1 MFMRKTFTLLF
12 ALFALCVS
20 TWATPTTITW
30 NAENGLTSIDLNEYT
45 NNYWENEYH
54 SYNYG
59 TKTAIIEGIAATI
72 SATAD
77 GSSASFSTYEQNE
90 ENITSI
96 SVSNGGTFT
105 FSSALYLIHSIVINF
120 TGTGYATGWK
130 DDTANTLTWTAE
142 ATHSVNMN
150 DAYISGITSIVFTV
164 EAIPTT
170 SVTWDQTDIETISLT
185 CNTQGD
191 TQTASEIKGI
201 TASLTR
207 TSGPADEYD
216 HCQFTYRE
224 LWVNSSGELTFTSTV
239 GDIISIVITCDE
251 AWSYSSLSAGWSYNA
266 GETKTL
272 TWTGAAS
279 SAVTLSGYIDFSAT
293 SIEFIM
299 AASSSTPTTTTT
311 TITWDQTDVA
321 SVNVN
326 QSNGY
331 DSEKLSQTIKTIS
344 VTAAALESGDYSQFQ
359 TYDNKSYI
367 TIQKNGTLT
376 FAPASG
382 KLTRIA
388 VNCAGATHPEEVS
401 TGWTWNGSDK
411 LIWSGDA
418 ATSVVLAKVG
428 NAEYIYFDAITSIEF
443 TVVEEASAPT
453 TTTTK
458 ITWDET
464 KVSTIALECSNVGD
478 EQTASAIDGI
488 TASLKKTSNYSNYCQ
503 FKNKEI
509 WIYESGEVT
518 FTSSAG
524 NISGILITC
533 DPYNDVWS
541 HTNLSAGWTF
551 DGEAKT
557 FTWTGTPSSQ
567 VKLSGYI
574 DFLISS
580 IEFTVESSISPD
592 PTPAT
597 TTSTVTWDQTD
608 LETID
613 ARPDNPYVGV
623 PGYQILKGISVTA
636 NAPQSGDYCHFM
648 YAFNNSS
655 ISIQNGG
662 TVSFAPLAG
671 KLTNIVISCY
681 GDPDDPENI
690 AGWTWNNNT
699 KELTWSGSATS
710 PVALAC
716 VNSSGSAY
724 IRNISSIEFTVVT
737 EEAPANPFIIWEQR
751 QVNHVELN
759 SYTKDYHDVAP
770 VIRNIIATLTRT
782 NSNEGNCIFEGGR
795 IAIGGCGELEF
806 KSIVGELSS
815 IVITCSSVT
824 SASDLS
830 TGWTYNSG
838 AKTITWEGTAAE
850 EVTLSGDIDCKV
862 TSIKFFYT
870 PAAAPRLGEQF
881 QGIYDQ
887 LYQITGA
894 QTAMMP
900 VQQLTHTLEVPETVD
915 YEGVTYY
922 VTEVAENAFKN
933 NKLPN
938 AYIGANVGRIG
949 AHAFEGCTIM
959 SDISIYSHVVDEIGE
974 QAFKDCKL
982 MQIFECYTKQP
993 PVLGNNAFDGDG
1005 RINHILVQY
1014 DTENA
1019 YKSADGWSNLA
1030 DKVEEMSNAPY
1041 IGEIFFFNNQK
1052 TVNLYQVLALP
1063 DYFTSTNGQAK
1074 VVPYTAEVN
1083 AIYPRTLE
1091 RTLVVPE
1098 EVSYVAGMK
1107 YSVTG
1112 VGANA
1117 YKNCTEVEVVL
1128 FPEGV
1133 TTIEAGAFAGCTE
1146 VMNVFFLWKDPT
1158 IVTWADANVGA
1169 EFATAASGKT
1179 KIIVP
1184 KDKLAEYQAWAPAWA
1199 SCMIAGEIE
1208 DVKATQDPDSYGT
1221 SARYYRT
1228 FYDSTKDYML
1238 PPSVWAH
1245 AGYVRGNEFILRPVA
1260 FDGEILPKGT
1270 AVVLESETAE
1280 YRLIAMENSSVPAY
1294 TGPNDLVGLDVAQ
1307 TVSYV
1312 ADSLN
1317 ITAEQIYVLN
1327 RRATV
1332 GGELQVGMGMY
1343 RYTGTTL
1350 GAKKAFMVLRNPIDT
1365 GTSNDQ
1371 PAPAR
1376 FLFSHEDTATSTE
1389 NVQDNNVQCT
1399 KLLRDGQL
1407 IIIRDGKEYNA
1418 QGQIIK

>member
-1 MFMRKTFTLLF
+1 MKKTFTLLI
-12 ALFALCVS
+12 ALLALCVS

-45 NNYWENEYH
+45 NNFWNDEYH
-54 SYNYG
+54 SYSG
-59 TKTAIIEGIAATI
+59 TKAAIIEGIAATI

-77 GSSASFSTYEQNE
+77 GSSASFSTYEQDE

-96 SVSNGGTFT
+96 SISNGGTLT
-105 FSSALYLIHSIVINF
+105 FSSALYKIQSIVINF
-120 TGTGYATGWK
+120 TGYGSITGWSEN
-130 DDTANTLTWTAE
+130 TANTLTWTGA
-142 ATHSVNMN
+142 ATHSVEVTY
-150 DAYISGITSIVFTV
+150 AYVNKITSIVFTV

-185 CNTQGD
+185 CSTQGE
-191 TQTASEIKGI
+191 TQTASAIKGI

-224 LWVNSSGELTFTSTV
+224 PWINSSGELTFTSTV
-239 GDIISIVITCDE
+239 GDIISIVITCDQ
-251 AWSYSSLSAGWSYNA
+251 AWSHDNLSTGWAYKDGNP
-266 GETKTL
+266 KTL
-272 TWTGAAS
+272 TWIGAAS

-299 AASSSTPTTTTT
+299 PASSSTPTTTTT
-311 TITWDQTDVA
+311 TITWNQTDVA

-331 DSEKLSQTIKTIS
+331 YSENLSQTINTIS
-344 VTAAALESGDYSQFQ
+344 VTAAAKESGDYSQFQ

-388 VNCAGATHPEEVS
+388 INCGGSTNPEEVS

-411 LIWSGDA
+411 LIWTGDA
-418 ATSVVLAKVG
+418 ASVVLAKVG
-428 NAEYIYFDAITSIEF
+428 NAEYLYFDAITSIEF
-443 TVVEEASAPT
+443 TVVEESSAPV
-453 TTTTK
+453 
-458 ITWDET
+458 D
-464 KVSTIALECSNVGD
+464 
-478 EQTASAIDGI
+478 
-488 TASLKKTSNYSNYCQ
+488 
-503 FKNKEI
+503 
-509 WIYESGEVT
+509 
-518 FTSSAG
+518 
-524 NISGILITC
+524 
-533 DPYNDVWS
+533 
-541 HTNLSAGWTF
+541 
-551 DGEAKT
+551 
-557 FTWTGTPSSQ
+557 
-567 VKLSGYI
+567 
-574 DFLISS
+574 
-580 IEFTVESSISPD
+580 PD

-597 TTSTVTWDQTD
+597 ITSTVIWDQND
-608 LETID
+608 VESIRVL
-613 ARPDNPYVGV
+613 PDNPYVGV

-636 NAPQSGDYCHFM
+636 NAPQSGDNCHFM
-648 YAFNNSS
+648 TAYNNTS

-671 KLTNIVISCY
+671 KLTKIVISCY
-681 GDPDDPENI
+681 GDPDNPENI

-716 VNSSGSAY
+716 INSSGSAY
-724 IRNISSIEFTVVT
+724 IRNIYSIEFTVVT

-759 SYTKDYHDVAP
+759 SYTKDYIDAAP

-795 IAIGGCGELEF
+795 IAIGGCGTLEF

-824 SASDLS
+824 RASDLS

-838 AKTITWEGTAAE
+838 AKTLTWEGTAE

-922 VTEVAENAFKN
+922 VTEVADNAFKN

-974 QAFKDCKL
+974 QAYKDCKL

-993 PVLGNNAFDGDG
+993 PVLGSNAFDGDE

-1014 DTENA
+1014 DTEDA

-1052 TVNLYQVLALP
+1052 TVNLYQVLAVP
-1063 DYFTSTNGQAK
+1063 DYFERINGQAK

-1091 RTLVVPE
+1091 STLVVPE

-1128 FPEGV
+1128 FPQGV
-1133 TTIEAGAFAGCTE
+1133 TSIEAGAFAGCTE
-1146 VMNVFFLWKDPT
+1146 VMNVFFLWNDPN

-1208 DVKATQDPDSYGT
+1208 DVEATQDPNSYGT

-1228 FYDSTKDYML
+1228 FYDSTKDYMM

-1317 ITAEQIYVLN
+1317 ITEEQIYVLN

-1350 GAKKAFMVLRNPIDT
+1350 GAKKAFMVLRNPVDT

-1371 PAPAR
+1371 PAPGR
-1376 FLFSHEDTATSTE
+1376 FLFRHEDTATSFE
-1389 NVQDNNVQCT
+1389 NVQTDNDLCT
-1399 KLLRDGQL
+1399 KILRDGQL

-1418 QGQIIK
+1418 QGMIIK

>member
-1 MFMRKTFTLLF
+1 MKKTFTLLI

-45 NNYWENEYH
+45 NIYYSDAYH
-54 SYNYG
+54 SYNDG
-59 TKTAIIEGIAATI
+59 TKAAIIEGIAATI

-77 GSSASFSTYEQNE
+77 GSSASFYTYENS
-90 ENITSI
+90 TSI
-96 SVSNGGTFT
+96 SLSDGGTLT
-105 FSSALYLIHSIVINF
+105 FYSGLYEIQSIVINYD
-120 TGTGYATGWK
+120 GDNGGYGSVDNPTEWSSSYTDA
-130 DDTANTLTWTAE
+130 TLTWTGS
-142 ATHSVNMN
+142 ATHSVVLAN
-150 DAYISGITSIVFTV
+150 AYVSKITSIVFTV
-164 EAIPTT
+164 EAIQTT
-170 SVTWDQTDIETISLT
+170 SVTWVQTDIETITLYSNEVDAVAT
-185 CNTQGD
+185 SS
-191 TQTASEIKGI
+191 AISGI
-201 TASLTR
+201 TASLKR
-207 TSGPADEYD
+207 TSAGQNTY
-216 HCQFTYRE
+216 CQFSDRE
-224 LWVNSSGELTFTSTV
+224 LWINDCGEITFTSSI
-239 GDIISIVITCDE
+239 GDIVGIVITSDYVYT
-251 AWSYSSLSAGWSYNA
+251 STYNLSTGWTYNDVA
-266 GETKTL
+266 KTL
-272 TWTGAAS
+272 TWTGTAS
-279 SAVTLSGYIDFSAT
+279 DEVTLSGSMDFKVL
-293 SIEFIM
+293 SIEFTLTEG
-299 AASSSTPTTTTT
+299 AAPVDPTPTTTT
-311 TITWDQTDVA
+311 IEWDNTD
-321 SVNVN
+321 
-326 QSNGY
+326 
-331 DSEKLSQTIKTIS
+331 
-344 VTAAALESGDYSQFQ
+344 LESIGMACNNAGDVVAVSAIDGISASLTMTNSGQYTYCRIYENGLWISKSCGYLTFSSSIGDISGIVI
-359 TYDNKSYI
+359 TYDKTY
-367 TIQKNGTLT
+367 QYHTLS
-376 FAPASG
+376 A
-382 KLTRIA
+382 L
-388 VNCAGATHPEEVS
+388 S
-401 TGWTWNGSDK
+401 TGWTDNNTAGTITWAGTAAEQVT
-411 LIWSGDA
+411 ITGDIDI
-418 ATSVVLAKVG
+418 KM
-428 NAEYIYFDAITSIEF
+428 TSIEF
-443 TVVEEASAPT
+443 TVVPNSAPV
-453 TTTTK
+453 
-458 ITWDET
+458 D
-464 KVSTIALECSNVGD
+464 
-478 EQTASAIDGI
+478 
-488 TASLKKTSNYSNYCQ
+488 
-503 FKNKEI
+503 
-509 WIYESGEVT
+509 
-518 FTSSAG
+518 
-524 NISGILITC
+524 
-533 DPYNDVWS
+533 
-541 HTNLSAGWTF
+541 
-551 DGEAKT
+551 
-557 FTWTGTPSSQ
+557 
-567 VKLSGYI
+567 
-574 DFLISS
+574 
-580 IEFTVESSISPD
+580 PD
-592 PTPAT
+592 PTPT
-597 TTSTVTWDQTD
+597 LITSTVTWDQND
-608 LETID
+608 VESIE
-613 ARPDNPYVGV
+613 AIPDHPYVGV
-623 PGYQILKGISVTA
+623 PGYQVLKGISVTA
-636 NAPQSGDYCHFM
+636 NAPQSGDNCHFM
-648 YAFNNSS
+648 TAYNNTS
-655 ISIQNGG
+655 ISAENGG

-671 KLTNIVISCY
+671 KLTKIVITCTGYVNYNDLSS
-681 GDPDDPENI
+681 
-690 AGWTWNNNT
+690 AWTWNEST
-699 KELTWSGSATS
+699 KELTWSGNATQS
-710 PVALAC
+710 VALAC
-716 VNSSGSAY
+716 EGSSGY
-724 IRNISSIEFTVVT
+724 IFFGEIYSIEFTVVT

-759 SYTKDYHDVAP
+759 SYTKDYIDAAP

-782 NSNEGNCIFEGGR
+782 NSNEGNCLFDGGR

-830 TGWTYNSG
+830 TDWTYNSG

-870 PAAAPRLGEQF
+870 PADAPRLGEQF

-900 VQQLTHTLEVPETVD
+900 VQQITHTLEVPETVY

-922 VTEVAENAFKN
+922 VTEVADNAFKN

-974 QAFKDCKL
+974 QAYKDCKL

-993 PVLGNNAFDGDG
+993 PVLGSNAFDGDG

-1014 DTENA
+1014 DTEDA

-1133 TTIEAGAFAGCTE
+1133 TSIEAGAFAGCTG
-1146 VMNVFFLWKDPT
+1146 VKNVFFLWKDPT
-1158 IVTWADANVGA
+1158 IVTWADANEGA

-1184 KDKLAEYQAWAPAWA
+1184 KDKLAEYQEWAPAWA
-1199 SCMIAGEIE
+1199 SCMVAGEIE
-1208 DVKATQDPDSYGT
+1208 DVEATKDPNSYGT

-1245 AGYVRGNEFILRPVA
+1245 AGYVRGNEFILHPVA

-1350 GAKKAFMVLRNPIDT
+1350 GAKKAFMVLRNPVDT

-1371 PAPAR
+1371 PAPGR
-1376 FLFSHEDTATSTE
+1376 FLFRHEDTATNFE
-1389 NVQDNNVQCT
+1389 NVQTDNDLCT
-1399 KLLRDGQL
+1399 KILRDGQL

-1418 QGQIIK
+1418 QGMIIK

>member
-1 MFMRKTFTLLF
+1 MKKTFTLLI

-30 NAENGLTSIDLNEYT
+30 NADNGLTSIDLNEYT
-45 NNYWENEYH
+45 NNFWENEYH

-59 TKTAIIEGIAATI
+59 TKTAIIEGIAASI

-96 SVSNGGTFT
+96 SVSNGGTLT
-105 FSSALYLIHSIVINF
+105 FSSALYKIQSIVINF
-120 TGTGYATGWK
+120 TGYGYITGWS
-130 DDTANTLTWTAE
+130 DNTANTLTWTGEA
-142 ATHSVNMN
+142 ATHSVEVT
-150 DAYISGITSIVFTV
+150 DAYVNKITSIVFTV

-239 GDIISIVITCDE
+239 GDIISIVITCDQ
-251 AWSYSSLSAGWSYNA
+251 AWSHDNLSTGWAYKDGNP
-266 GETKTL
+266 KNL
-272 TWTGAAS
+272 TWIGAAS

-311 TITWDQTDVA
+311 TITWNQTDVA

-331 DSEKLSQTIKTIS
+331 DSDNLSQTIKTIS

-428 NAEYIYFDAITSIEF
+428 NAAYIYFDAITSIEF
-443 TVVEEASAPT
+443 TVVEEAAAP
-453 TTTTK
+453 
-458 ITWDET
+458 
-464 KVSTIALECSNVGD
+464 
-478 EQTASAIDGI
+478 
-488 TASLKKTSNYSNYCQ
+488 
-503 FKNKEI
+503 
-509 WIYESGEVT
+509 
-518 FTSSAG
+518 
-524 NISGILITC
+524 
-533 DPYNDVWS
+533 
-541 HTNLSAGWTF
+541 
-551 DGEAKT
+551 
-557 FTWTGTPSSQ
+557 
-567 VKLSGYI
+567 
-574 DFLISS
+574 
-580 IEFTVESSISPD
+580 VEPD
-592 PTPAT
+592 PTPT
-597 TTSTVTWDQTD
+597 LITSTVTWDQND
-608 LETID
+608 VEDIE
-613 ARPDNPYVGV
+613 AIPDNPYVGV
-623 PGYQILKGISVTA
+623 PGYQVLKGISVTA
-636 NAPQSGDYCHFM
+636 NAPQSGDNCHFM
-648 YAFNNSS
+648 TTSNNTS
-655 ISIQNGG
+655 ISAENGG

-671 KLTNIVISCY
+671 KLTKIVITCTGYANYS
-681 GDPDDPENI
+681 DLSS
-690 AGWTWNNNT
+690 AWTWNEST
-699 KELTWSGSATS
+699 KELTWSGNATQS
-710 PVALAC
+710 VALAC
-716 VNSSGSAY
+716 EGSSGY
-724 IRNISSIEFTVVT
+724 IFFGEISSIEFTVVT

-759 SYTKDYHDVAP
+759 SYTKDYIDAAP

-782 NSNEGNCIFEGGR
+782 NSNEGNCLFDGGQ
-795 IAIGGCGELEF
+795 IAISGCGELEF

-850 EVTLSGDIDCKV
+850 EVTLSGDIDCNV

-900 VQQLTHTLEVPETVD
+900 VQQITHTLEVPETVD

-922 VTEVAENAFKN
+922 VTEVADNAFKN

-974 QAFKDCKL
+974 QAYKDCKL

-993 PVLGNNAFDGDG
+993 PVLGSNAFDGDG

-1014 DTENA
+1014 DTEDA

-1063 DYFTSTNGQAK
+1063 DYFSRTNGQAK

-1091 RTLVVPE
+1091 STLVVPE

-1133 TTIEAGAFAGCTE
+1133 TSIEADAFAGCTE
-1146 VMNVFFLWKDPT
+1146 VMNVFFLWKDPN
-1158 IVTWADANVGA
+1158 IVTWADADKGL

-1184 KDKLAEYQAWAPAWA
+1184 KDKLAEYQEWAPAWA

-1208 DVKATQDPDSYGT
+1208 DVEATQDPNSSGT

-1270 AVVLESETAE
+1270 AVVLESETPE

-1350 GAKKAFMVLRNPIDT
+1350 GAKKAFMVLRNPVDT

-1371 PAPAR
+1371 PAPGR
-1376 FLFSHEDTATSTE
+1376 FLFRHEDTATSFE
-1389 NVQDNNVQCT
+1389 NVQTDNDLCT
-1399 KLLRDGQL
+1399 KILRDGQL

-1418 QGQIIK
+1418 QGMIIK

>member
-1 MFMRKTFTLLF
+1 MKKTFTLLI

-20 TWATPTTITW
+20 TWATVSQQQIGSFYYELDDENHTATLIKLPGSSDWASYEVSGDITIPGKVNYSSADYTVTTI
-30 NAENGLTSIDLNEYT
+30 AEKAFVNTDITSV
-45 NNYWENEYH
+45 
-54 SYNYG
+54 
-59 TKTAIIEGIAATI
+59 IIEEGVMFVGGSAFSNCTLLTTATLPSTILSLGSQAFAWSDLSTFTIKAARPATLSYDPFDYVTTLEHIYVPSANVNAYKAASGWSTHASLIERIPPTFTVTWDNSIINQISLSCANVNDVATSSEMNGITASIKKTSESGSNCLFSGFEIWISNRCGELTFESSVGDITGIVIYCGSQVWNYSDLSSDWTYDNDAKTFTWSGTASDKVSISGYIDCMVASIKFTIANPEPASAPTLVTWDETKCQSVDIWGGDISSSSKKIDNITVIANAPAEGDYSHFNPDGTI
-72 SATAD
+72 SL
-77 GSSASFSTYEQNE
+77 
-90 ENITSI
+90 
-96 SVSNGGTFT
+96 SNGGTLTFASASGKFT
-105 FSSALYLIHSIVINF
+105 RIVISCTAYNF
-120 TGTGYATGWK
+120 DHPEDLASGSGWLYSNNILYWSGDAAAAVVLACK
-130 DDTANTLTWTAE
+130 SSS
-142 ATHSVNMN
+142 SVYFR
-150 DAYISGITSIVFTV
+150 DVKSSDFTV
-164 EAIPTT
+164 VEDAAPVDPTPA
-170 SVTWDQTDIETISLT
+170 TI
-185 CNTQGD
+185 
-191 TQTASEIKGI
+191 
-201 TASLTR
+201 
-207 TSGPADEYD
+207 
-216 HCQFTYRE
+216 
-224 LWVNSSGELTFTSTV
+224 TSTV
-239 GDIISIVITCDE
+239 I
-251 AWSYSSLSAGWSYNA
+251 
-266 GETKTL
+266 
-272 TWTGAAS
+272 
-279 SAVTLSGYIDFSAT
+279 
-293 SIEFIM
+293 
-299 AASSSTPTTTTT
+299 
-311 TITWDQTDVA
+311 WDQTDV
-321 SVNVN
+321 
-326 QSNGY
+326 
-331 DSEKLSQTIKTIS
+331 
-344 VTAAALESGDYSQFQ
+344 ES
-359 TYDNKSYI
+359 
-367 TIQKNGTLT
+367 
-376 FAPASG
+376 
-382 KLTRIA
+382 
-388 VNCAGATHPEEVS
+388 
-401 TGWTWNGSDK
+401 
-411 LIWSGDA
+411 
-418 ATSVVLAKVG
+418 
-428 NAEYIYFDAITSIEF
+428 
-443 TVVEEASAPT
+443 
-453 TTTTK
+453 
-458 ITWDET
+458 
-464 KVSTIALECSNVGD
+464 
-478 EQTASAIDGI
+478 
-488 TASLKKTSNYSNYCQ
+488 
-503 FKNKEI
+503 
-509 WIYESGEVT
+509 
-518 FTSSAG
+518 
-524 NISGILITC
+524 
-533 DPYNDVWS
+533 
-541 HTNLSAGWTF
+541 
-551 DGEAKT
+551 
-557 FTWTGTPSSQ
+557 
-567 VKLSGYI
+567 
-574 DFLISS
+574 
-580 IEFTVESSISPD
+580 
-592 PTPAT
+592 
-597 TTSTVTWDQTD
+597 
-608 LETID
+608 ID

-636 NAPQSGDYCHFM
+636 NAPQSGDNCHFM
-648 YAFNNSS
+648 TAYNNTS
-655 ISIQNGG
+655 ISAENGG

-671 KLTNIVISCY
+671 KLTKIVITCTGYANYS
-681 GDPDDPENI
+681 DLSS
-690 AGWTWNNNT
+690 AWTWNEST
-699 KELTWSGSATS
+699 KELTWSGNATQS
-710 PVALAC
+710 VALAC
-716 VNSSGSAY
+716 EGSNGY
-724 IRNISSIEFTVVT
+724 IFFGNIYSIEYTVVT

-782 NSNEGNCIFEGGR
+782 NSNVGNCLFDGGQ
-795 IAIGGCGELEF
+795 IAISGCGELEF

-830 TGWTYNSG
+830 TDWTYNSG

-850 EVTLSGDIDCKV
+850 EVTLSGNIDCNV

-870 PAAAPRLGEQF
+870 PADAPRLGEQF

-900 VQQLTHTLEVPETVD
+900 VQQITHTLQVPETVD

-922 VTEVAENAFKN
+922 VTEIADNAFKN

-949 AHAFEGCTIM
+949 AHALEGCTIM

-993 PVLGNNAFDGDG
+993 PVLGSNAFDGDG

-1014 DTENA
+1014 DTEDA
-1019 YKSADGWSNLA
+1019 YKNADGWSNLA

-1063 DYFTSTNGQAK
+1063 DYFSSTNGQAK

-1091 RTLVVPE
+1091 STLVVPE

-1117 YKNCTEVEVVL
+1117 YKNCTEVQVVL

-1133 TTIEAGAFAGCTE
+1133 TSIEAGAFAGCTE
-1146 VMNVFFLWKDPT
+1146 VMNVFFVWKDPT
-1158 IVTWADANVGA
+1158 IVTWADADKGL

-1184 KDKLAEYQAWAPAWA
+1184 KDKLAEYQVWAPAWA
-1199 SCMIAGEIE
+1199 SCMVAGEIE
-1208 DVKATQDPDSYGT
+1208 DVEATQDPNSYGT

-1294 TGPNDLVGLDVAQ
+1294 TGPNDLIGLDAAR
-1307 TVSYV
+1307 TVDFV
-1312 ADSLN
+1312 VDSLN
-1317 ITAEQIYVLN
+1317 ITADQIYVLN

-1350 GAKKAFMVLRNPIDT
+1350 GAKKAFMVLRNPVET
-1365 GTSNDQ
+1365 GTSDDQ
-1371 PAPAR
+1371 PAPGR
-1376 FLFSHEDTATSTE
+1376 FLFRHEDTATSFE
-1389 NVQDNNVQCT
+1389 NVQTDNDLCT
-1399 KLLRDGQL
+1399 KILRDGQL

-1418 QGQIIK
+1418 QGMIIK

>member
-1 MFMRKTFTLLF
+1 MKKTFTLLI

-30 NAENGLTSIDLNEYT
+30 NAENGLTSIDLSEYT
-45 NNYWENEYH
+45 NI
-54 SYNYG
+54 SYNGGYDSYNNG

-77 GSSASFSTYEQNE
+77 GSSARFSTYE
-90 ENITSI
+90 ENTSI
-96 SVSNGGTFT
+96 SISNGATFT

-185 CNTQGD
+185 CSTQGE
-191 TQTASEIKGI
+191 TQTASAIKGI

-224 LWVNSSGELTFTSTV
+224 PWINSSGELTFTSTV
-239 GDIISIVITCDE
+239 GDIISIVITCDQ
-251 AWSYSSLSAGWSYNA
+251 AWSHDNLSTGWAYKDGNP
-266 GETKTL
+266 KTL
-272 TWTGAAS
+272 TWIGAAS

-331 DSEKLSQTIKTIS
+331 DSENLSQTIKTIS

-388 VNCAGATHPEEVS
+388 INCGGVTNPDYFSA
-401 TGWTWNGSDK
+401 GWTWNDTDK

-418 ATSVVLAKVG
+418 ATSVVLAMDG
-428 NAEYIYFDAITSIEF
+428 NVEYIYVNAITSIEF
-443 TVVEEASAPT
+443 TVVEEASAPV
-453 TTTTK
+453 
-458 ITWDET
+458 D
-464 KVSTIALECSNVGD
+464 
-478 EQTASAIDGI
+478 
-488 TASLKKTSNYSNYCQ
+488 
-503 FKNKEI
+503 
-509 WIYESGEVT
+509 
-518 FTSSAG
+518 
-524 NISGILITC
+524 
-533 DPYNDVWS
+533 
-541 HTNLSAGWTF
+541 
-551 DGEAKT
+551 
-557 FTWTGTPSSQ
+557 
-567 VKLSGYI
+567 
-574 DFLISS
+574 
-580 IEFTVESSISPD
+580 PD

-597 TTSTVTWDQTD
+597 ITSTVIWDQND
-608 LETID
+608 VESIEVL
-613 ARPDNPYVGV
+613 PDHPYVGV
-623 PGYQILKGISVTA
+623 PGYQVLKGISVTA
-636 NAPQSGDYCHFM
+636 NAPQSEDNCHFM
-648 YAFNNSS
+648 TAYNNTS
-655 ISIQNGG
+655 ISAENGG

-671 KLTNIVISCY
+671 KLTKIVITCTGYANYNDLSS
-681 GDPDDPENI
+681 
-690 AGWTWNNNT
+690 AWTWNEST
-699 KELTWSGSATS
+699 KELTWSGNATQS
-710 PVALAC
+710 VALAC
-716 VNSSGSAY
+716 EGSSGY
-724 IRNISSIEFTVVT
+724 IFFGEIYSIEFTVVT

-759 SYTKDYHDVAP
+759 SYTKDYIDAAP
-770 VIRNIIATLTRT
+770 VIRNIIATLTRK
-782 NSNEGNCIFEGGR
+782 NSNEGNCLFDGGQ
-795 IAIGGCGELEF
+795 IAISGCGELEF

-824 SASDLS
+824 SASALS

-881 QGIYDQ
+881 RGIYDQ

-922 VTEVAENAFKN
+922 VTEIADNAFKN

-1014 DTENA
+1014 DTEDA

-1133 TTIEAGAFAGCTE
+1133 TSIEAGAFAGCTG
-1146 VMNVFFLWKDPT
+1146 VKNVFFLWKDPT
-1158 IVTWADANVGA
+1158 IVTWADANEGA

-1184 KDKLAEYQAWAPAWA
+1184 KDKLAEYQEWAPAWA
-1199 SCMIAGEIE
+1199 SCMVAGEIE
-1208 DVKATQDPDSYGT
+1208 DVEATQDPNSYGT

-1350 GAKKAFMVLRNPIDT
+1350 GAKKAFMVLRNPVDT

-1371 PAPAR
+1371 PAPGR
-1376 FLFSHEDTATSTE
+1376 FLFRHEDTATSFE
-1389 NVQDNNVQCT
+1389 NVQTDNDLCT
-1399 KLLRDGQL
+1399 KILRDGQL

-1418 QGQIIK
+1418 QGMIIK

>member
-1 MFMRKTFTLLF
+1 MKKTFTLLI

-30 NAENGLTSIDLNEYT
+30 NADNGLTSIDLNEYT
-45 NNYWENEYH
+45 NNFWENEYH

-59 TKTAIIEGIAATI
+59 TKTAIIEGIAAAI
-72 SATAD
+72 SATTD

-96 SVSNGGTFT
+96 SVSNGGTLT
-105 FSSALYLIHSIVINF
+105 FSSALYKIQSIVINF
-120 TGTGYATGWK
+120 TGYGYITGWS
-130 DDTANTLTWTAE
+130 DNTANTLTWTGEA
-142 ATHSVNMN
+142 ATHSVEVT
-150 DAYISGITSIVFTV
+150 DAYVNKITSIVFTV

-239 GDIISIVITCDE
+239 GDIISIVITCDQ
-251 AWSYSSLSAGWSYNA
+251 AWSHDNLSTGWAYKDGNP
-266 GETKTL
+266 KTL
-272 TWTGAAS
+272 TWIGAAS

-311 TITWDQTDVA
+311 TITWNQTDVA
-321 SVNVN
+321 SVHVN

-331 DSEKLSQTIKTIS
+331 DSDNLSQTIKTIS

-388 VNCAGATHPEEVS
+388 INCAGATHPEEVS

-411 LIWSGDA
+411 LIWTGDA
-418 ATSVVLAKVG
+418 ASVVLAKVG
-428 NAEYIYFDAITSIEF
+428 NAEYLYFDAITSIEF
-443 TVVEEASAPT
+443 TVVEESSAPV
-453 TTTTK
+453 
-458 ITWDET
+458 D
-464 KVSTIALECSNVGD
+464 
-478 EQTASAIDGI
+478 
-488 TASLKKTSNYSNYCQ
+488 
-503 FKNKEI
+503 
-509 WIYESGEVT
+509 
-518 FTSSAG
+518 
-524 NISGILITC
+524 
-533 DPYNDVWS
+533 
-541 HTNLSAGWTF
+541 
-551 DGEAKT
+551 
-557 FTWTGTPSSQ
+557 
-567 VKLSGYI
+567 
-574 DFLISS
+574 
-580 IEFTVESSISPD
+580 PD

-597 TTSTVTWDQTD
+597 ITSTVIWDQND
-608 LETID
+608 VETIE
-613 ARPDNPYVGV
+613 AIPDNPYVGV
-623 PGYQILKGISVTA
+623 PGYQVLKGISVTA
-636 NAPQSGDYCHFM
+636 NAPQSGDNCHFM
-648 YAFNNSS
+648 TAYNNTS
-655 ISIQNGG
+655 ISAENGG

-671 KLTNIVISCY
+671 KLTKIVITCTGYANYS
-681 GDPDDPENI
+681 DLSS
-690 AGWTWNNNT
+690 AWTWNEST
-699 KELTWSGSATS
+699 KELTWSGNATQS
-710 PVALAC
+710 VALAC
-716 VNSSGSAY
+716 EGSNGY
-724 IRNISSIEFTVVT
+724 IFFGNIYSIEFTVVT

-759 SYTKDYHDVAP
+759 SYTKDYIDAAP

-782 NSNEGNCIFEGGR
+782 NSNEGNCLFDGGQ
-795 IAIGGCGELEF
+795 IAISGCGELEF

-830 TGWTYNSG
+830 TDWTYNSG
-838 AKTITWEGTAAE
+838 AKTLTWEGTAAD

-922 VTEVAENAFKN
+922 VTEVADNAFKN

-974 QAFKDCKL
+974 QAYKDCKL

-993 PVLGNNAFDGDG
+993 PVLGSNAFDGDG

-1014 DTENA
+1014 DTEDA

-1063 DYFTSTNGQAK
+1063 DYFSRTNGQAK

-1091 RTLVVPE
+1091 STLVVPE

-1128 FPEGV
+1128 FPQGV
-1133 TTIEAGAFAGCTE
+1133 TSIEADAFAGCTE
-1146 VMNVFFLWKDPT
+1146 VMNVFFLWNDPN
-1158 IVTWADANVGA
+1158 IVTWADADKGL

-1208 DVKATQDPDSYGT
+1208 DVEATQDPNSNGT

-1371 PAPAR
+1371 PAPGR
-1376 FLFSHEDTATSTE
+1376 FLFRHEDTATSFE
-1389 NVQDNNVQCT
+1389 NVQTDNDLCT
-1399 KLLRDGQL
+1399 KILRDGQL

-1418 QGQIIK
+1418 QGMIIK

>member
-1 MFMRKTFTLLF
+1 M
-12 ALFALCVS
+12 ALCVS
-20 TWATPTTITW
+20 IGATPTTITW
-30 NAENGLTSIDLNEYT
+30 NAENGLTSINLNEYT
-45 NNYWENEYH
+45 NNFWSDEYH
-54 SYNYG
+54 SYSG
-59 TKTAIIEGIAATI
+59 TKTAIIEGIAASI

-96 SVSNGGTFT
+96 SISGGGTLT

-130 DDTANTLTWTAE
+130 DDTANTLTWTGE
-142 ATHSVNMN
+142 ATHSVEVT
-150 DAYISGITSIVFTV
+150 DAYVNKITSIVFTV

-216 HCQFTYRE
+216 HCQFTSRE
-224 LWVNSSGELTFTSTV
+224 PWISNSGELTFTSSV
-239 GDIISIVITCDE
+239 GNILGVVITCDE
-251 AWSYSSLSAGWSYNA
+251 AWSHDYLPAGWAYKDGNP
-266 GETKTL
+266 KTYS
-272 TWTGAAS
+272 WIGAAS
-279 SAVTLSGYIDFSAT
+279 SAVTLSGYIDFYAT

-311 TITWDQTDVA
+311 TITWDQSDVA
-321 SVNVN
+321 SVHVSQN
-326 QSNGY
+326 NGY
-331 DSEKLSQTIKTIS
+331 DSEHLSQTVKTITI
-344 VTAAALESGDYSQFQ
+344 TAAAPASGDYSQFF
-359 TYDNKSYI
+359 TYDNNSYI
-367 TIQKNGTLT
+367 SIDQNGTLT

-382 KLTRIA
+382 KLTRI
-388 VNCAGATHPEEVS
+388 VVECSTYPSYPEKVSAGWAWNDQTYKLV
-401 TGWTWNGSDK
+401 WT
-411 LIWSGDA
+411 GDA
-418 ATSVVLAKVG
+418 ASAVLACTDATGGIYFGGITSV
-428 NAEYIYFDAITSIEF
+428 EF
-443 TVVEEASAPT
+443 TVVEESSAPV
-453 TTTTK
+453 
-458 ITWDET
+458 D
-464 KVSTIALECSNVGD
+464 
-478 EQTASAIDGI
+478 
-488 TASLKKTSNYSNYCQ
+488 
-503 FKNKEI
+503 
-509 WIYESGEVT
+509 
-518 FTSSAG
+518 
-524 NISGILITC
+524 
-533 DPYNDVWS
+533 
-541 HTNLSAGWTF
+541 
-551 DGEAKT
+551 
-557 FTWTGTPSSQ
+557 
-567 VKLSGYI
+567 
-574 DFLISS
+574 
-580 IEFTVESSISPD
+580 PD
-592 PTPAT
+592 PTPVT
-597 TTSTVTWDQTD
+597 TTSTVTWNQTD

-782 NSNEGNCIFEGGR
+782 NNNEGNCIFEGGR

-922 VTEVAENAFKN
+922 VTEVADNAFKN

-1184 KDKLAEYQAWAPAWA
+1184 KDKLAEYQEWAPAWA

-1208 DVKATQDPDSYGT
+1208 DVEATKDPNSYGT

-1294 TGPNDLVGLDVAQ
+1294 TGPNDLIGLNAAR
-1307 TVSYV
+1307 TVDFV
-1312 ADSLN
+1312 VDSLN
-1317 ITAEQIYVLN
+1317 ITADQIYVLN

-1376 FLFSHEDTATSTE
+1376 FLFRHEDTATNVE
-1389 NVQDNNVQCT
+1389 NVQNENVQCT
-1399 KLLRDGQL
+1399 KILRDGQL
-1407 IIIRDGKEYNA
+1407 IIVKDGKEYNA
-1418 QGQIIK
+1418 QGIIIR

>member
-1 MFMRKTFTLLF
+1 MKKTFTLLF
-12 ALFALCVS
+12 ALFALCAS

-30 NAENGLTSIDLNEYT
+30 NAENGLTSINLSEYT
-45 NNYWENEYH
+45 NI
-54 SYNYG
+54 SYNGGYDSYNNG

-77 GSSASFSTYEQNE
+77 GSSASFSTYEQDE
-90 ENITSI
+90 ENITRISI
-96 SVSNGGTFT
+96 SNGGTLA
-105 FSSALYLIHSIVINF
+105 FSSALYKIQSIVINF
-120 TGTGYATGWK
+120 TGYGSITGWSEN
-130 DDTANTLTWTAE
+130 TANTLTWTGA
-142 ATHSVNMN
+142 ATHSVEVS
-150 DAYISGITSIVFTV
+150 DPYVSGITSIVFTV

-185 CNTQGD
+185 CNTQSE

-207 TSGPADEYD
+207 TSGPADQYD

-224 LWVNSSGELTFTSTV
+224 PWINSSGELTFTSTV
-239 GDIISIVITCDE
+239 GDIISIVITCDQL
-251 AWSYSSLSAGWSYNA
+251 WSNSSLSTGWA
-266 GETKTL
+266 CDETAKTF

-311 TITWDQTDVA
+311 TITWNQTDVA

-331 DSEKLSQTIKTIS
+331 DSENLSQTIKTIS

-367 TIQKNGTLT
+367 TIHKNGTLT

-388 VNCAGATHPEEVS
+388 INCGGATHPEEVS

-411 LIWSGDA
+411 LIWTGDA

-428 NAEYIYFDAITSIEF
+428 NAEYLYFDAITSIEF
-443 TVVEEASAPT
+443 TVVEESSAPV
-453 TTTTK
+453 
-458 ITWDET
+458 D
-464 KVSTIALECSNVGD
+464 
-478 EQTASAIDGI
+478 
-488 TASLKKTSNYSNYCQ
+488 
-503 FKNKEI
+503 
-509 WIYESGEVT
+509 
-518 FTSSAG
+518 
-524 NISGILITC
+524 
-533 DPYNDVWS
+533 
-541 HTNLSAGWTF
+541 
-551 DGEAKT
+551 
-557 FTWTGTPSSQ
+557 
-567 VKLSGYI
+567 
-574 DFLISS
+574 
-580 IEFTVESSISPD
+580 PD

-597 TTSTVTWDQTD
+597 ITSTVIWDQND
-608 LETID
+608 VESIEVL
-613 ARPDNPYVGV
+613 PDHPYVGV

-636 NAPQSGDYCHFM
+636 NAPQSGDNCHFM
-648 YAFNNSS
+648 TAYNNTS
-655 ISIQNGG
+655 ISAENGG

-671 KLTNIVISCY
+671 KLTKIVITCTGYANYNDLSS
-681 GDPDDPENI
+681 
-690 AGWTWNNNT
+690 AWTWNEST
-699 KELTWSGSATS
+699 KELTWSGNATQS
-710 PVALAC
+710 VALAC
-716 VNSSGSAY
+716 EGSNGY
-724 IRNISSIEFTVVT
+724 IFFGEIYSIEFTVVT

-759 SYTKDYHDVAP
+759 SYTKDYHDAAP
-770 VIRNIIATLTRT
+770 VIRNIIATLTRK
-782 NSNEGNCIFEGGR
+782 NSNEGNCLFDGGQ
-795 IAIGGCGELEF
+795 IAISGCGELEF

-824 SASDLS
+824 NASDLS

-838 AKTITWEGTAAE
+838 AKTLTWEGTAAE

-900 VQQLTHTLEVPETVD
+900 VQQITHTLQVPETVD

-922 VTEVAENAFKN
+922 VTEVADNAFKN

-974 QAFKDCKL
+974 QAYKDCKL

-993 PVLGNNAFDGDG
+993 PVLGSNAFDGDG

-1014 DTENA
+1014 DTEDA

-1030 DKVEEMSNAPY
+1030 DKVEEMSSAPY

-1083 AIYPRTLE
+1083 AIYSRTLE
-1091 RTLVVPE
+1091 CTLVVPE

-1133 TTIEAGAFAGCTE
+1133 TSIEAGAFAGCTG
-1146 VMNVFFLWKDPT
+1146 VKNVFFLWKDPT
-1158 IVTWADANVGA
+1158 IVTWADADEGL

-1184 KDKLAEYQAWAPAWA
+1184 KDKLAEYQEWAPAWA
-1199 SCMIAGEIE
+1199 SCMVAGEIE
-1208 DVKATQDPDSYGT
+1208 DVEATQDPNSYGT

-1317 ITAEQIYVLN
+1317 ITEEQIYVLN

-1350 GAKKAFMVLRNPIDT
+1350 GAKKAFMVLRNPVDT

-1371 PAPAR
+1371 PAPGR
-1376 FLFSHEDTATSTE
+1376 FLFRHEDTATSFE
-1389 NVQDNNVQCT
+1389 NVQTDNDLCT
-1399 KLLRDGQL
+1399 KILRDGQL

-1418 QGQIIK
+1418 QGMIIK